1 MGEGVG
7 ELLRSGWGWTGCHSL
22 VVLGE
27 GHPESPAGSSEK
39 DPSLRSLPASALLLE
54 KNGQLPSV
62 VPLA

>member
-1 MGEGVG
+1 MGRGRG
-7 ELLRSGWGWTGCHSL
+7 QAAIAWLY
-22 VVLGE
+22 LGR